1 MQEEKAQMTE
11 STAVGGIES
20 TVKETVA
27 ALKGIPT
34 EEALTQMLKEQI
46 LKVTFLK
53 LDGEQRVMTCTKS
66 MDYIPEIKRPHNVR
80 PSKPGTTPKT
90 ATIHRSTG
98 RLPDRAALGTG
109 SRLGRC
115 RSGRKRPAESSRFP
129 GRNEPGHG
137 IEGSAGYAVRGGL

>member
-1 MQEEKAQMTE
+1 MQEEKAQMTQ

-80 PSKPGTTPKT
+80 PSKPGTINVWDLT
-90 ATIHRSTG
+90 ADDWRSF
-98 RLPDRAALGTG
+98 RYDRVQAV
-109 SRLGRC
+109 
-115 RSGRKRPAESSRFP
+115 
-129 GRNEPGHG
+129 EPGNARIQEVG
-137 IEGSAGYAVRGGL
+137 